1 MSERSPGDFG
11 RMLRDAR
18 ERRGLSLRQIA
29 NTTKIGMAVLE
40 GLEHNDISRLPG
52 GVFSRGIVRSYA
64 IEVGLD
70 PDSTM
75 RDFVAQFP
83 RDSVTAGHS
92 VSLQVE
98 DHLAVESD
106 RHAATTFVRL
116 FAFSLPIAVAIIYFG
131 SAGRPGVTPLAPH
144 AEPVAVASA
153 PVEQPVPTSLISA
166 RAADGDTA
174 ATTGSGSPDRLIVTL
189 VARRDCWVSV
199 TVDARKTFEG
209 LLQAGDQRT
218 LETRGT
224 MVLTAG
230 DASALEVMLN
240 GEKAKP
246 LGRDGQVVTVRLN
259 PTNFSEYVA
268 AR

>member
-1 MSERSPGDFG
+1 MSDRSPGDFG

-29 NTTKIGMAVLE
+29 NTTKIGIAVLE

-52 GVFSRGIVRSYA
+52 GIFSRGIVRSYA

-70 PDSTM
+70 PDVAM
-75 RDFVAQFP
+75 REFLARFP
-83 RDSVTAGHS
+83 RDPGTAGHPAS
-92 VSLQVE
+92 PGAE

-106 RHAATTFVRL
+106 RHAATTFVRV
-116 FAFSLPIAVAIIYFG
+116 FAFSVPLAVAIIYFG
-131 SAGRPGVTPLAPH
+131 SAGRPGVTRLAPPPVAASP
-144 AEPVAVASA
+144 AEPTPAPTPLVSA
-153 PVEQPVPTSLISA
+153 G
-166 RAADGDTA
+166 AADGGTA
-174 ATTGSGSPDRLIVTL
+174 ATTGSGSPDRLLVTL
-189 VARRDCWVSV
+189 TARRQCWVSV
-199 TVDARKTFEG
+199 TIDAQRAFEG

-218 LETRGT
+218 LETRGA
-224 MVLTAG
+224 MVLTVG

-240 GEKAKP
+240 GEKAKA
-246 LGRDGQVVTVRLN
+246 LGKDGQVVTVRLN